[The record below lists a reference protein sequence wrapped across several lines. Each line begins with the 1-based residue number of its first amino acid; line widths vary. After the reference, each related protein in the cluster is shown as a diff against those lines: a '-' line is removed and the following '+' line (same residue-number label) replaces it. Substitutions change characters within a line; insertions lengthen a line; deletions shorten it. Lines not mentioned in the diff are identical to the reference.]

1 MWGWD
6 ISWDAAGC
14 PVFPI
19 SPLGNKLENLPKSI
33 SEMVETADTARPARL
48 HSSTWDRA
56 GFIQLLHE
64 PEPAKFLIPVAE
76 DKHVPGRGAQF
87 WSRIGFHLSST

>member
-1 MWGWD
+1 MQQAALFFLFLHWG
-6 ISWDAAGC
+6 ISWRIC
-14 PVFPI
+14 P
-19 SPLGNKLENLPKSI
+19 SPYLEMLEIVVPTH
-33 SEMVETADTARPARL
+33 TAWSARI

-76 DKHVPGRGAQF
+76 DKHVPGRGAQA